1 MLYPFELRAQSSLEV
16 DLRCECWSH
25 LPHLA
30 RPQYRIASALL
41 PADDAGREKTT
52 GNPHQK
58 YHFIGISGTKRRT
71 YTSAYENGGLMLYW
85 ALMFLLV
92 AIIAAVFGF
101 TGIAIAAA
109 GIAKLL
115 FFIFLV
121 LFVIALASH
130 LMRGRV

>member
-1 MLYPFELRAQSSLEV
+1 
-16 DLRCECWSH
+16 
-25 LPHLA
+25 
-30 RPQYRIASALL
+30 
-41 PADDAGREKTT
+41 
-52 GNPHQK
+52 
-58 YHFIGISGTKRRT
+58 
-71 YTSAYENGGLMLYW
+71 MLYW

-121 LFVIALASH
+121 LFVITLASH